1 MFPTSPECPRRAR
14 GFTLISALFLLVV
27 LALLGLFIVRVAGLR
42 SSDEALD
49 VGGARAYQA
58 AQAGIEWG
66 LVQVLDPGNA
76 DPALAVP
83 GNPQPPA
90 CFAPASPALG
100 AAFPGLAVS
109 VTCARALTTELN
121 RTVAV
126 YTITATAGQGAGT
139 AFAIERQLAATV
151 SRCTDPAGTAPRF
164 GCP

>member
-1 MFPTSPECPRRAR
+1 MCPTSPDRARGER

-27 LALLGLFIVRVAGLR
+27 LALLGLFIVRVSGLR
-42 SSDEALD
+42 AGDEALD
-49 VGGARAYQA
+49 VGGARAFQA

-90 CFAPASPALG
+90 CFAAATPALG
-100 AAFPGLAVS
+100 AAFAGLAVS
-109 VTCARALTTELN
+109 LTCARALTTELN

-126 YTITATAGQGAGT
+126 YTIAATAGQGAGT
-139 AFAIERQLAATV
+139 AFAIERQLSATV

>member
-1 MFPTSPECPRRAR
+1 MHRDR

-49 VGGARAYQA
+49 VGGAKAYQA

-76 DPALAVP
+76 EPALAVP

-90 CFAPASPALG
+90 CFAATTPPLG

-109 VTCARALTTELN
+109 VSCARGLTTELN
-121 RTVAV
+121 RAVAV
-126 YTITATAGQGAGT
+126 YAITATASQGTGT
-139 AFAIERQLAATV
+139 AFAVQRELRATV
-151 SRCTDPAGTAPRF
+151 SRCTDPAGVPPRYS
-164 GCP
+164 CP